1 MGAAEQGDLE
11 RIDQML
17 DEVQI
22 KHFEM
27 AGLIGEYRTM
37 VHRAMLNSDDQEAI
51 RMIRHLPGA
60 KYHVAST
67 YVVEQWKVIAAEAT
81 RTLDGGGE

>member
-1 MGAAEQGDLE
+1 MSAAEQGDLE
-11 RIDQML
+11 KIDQML
-17 DEVQI
+17 DEVQV

-37 VHRAMLNSDDQEAI
+37 VHRAFLDAEDQDAI

-67 YVVEQWKVIAAEAT
+67 YVAEQWKVIAAQAA
-81 RTLDGGGE
+81 RTLDGGEG

>member
-1 MGAAEQGDLE
+1 MSAAEQGDLE
-11 RIDQML
+11 RLDQML
-17 DEVQI
+17 DQVQI

-37 VHRAMLNSDDQEAI
+37 VHRAMLNADDREAI
-51 RMIRHLPGA
+51 RMIGHLPGA

-67 YVVEQWKVIAAEAT
+67 YVTEQWKAIANQAT